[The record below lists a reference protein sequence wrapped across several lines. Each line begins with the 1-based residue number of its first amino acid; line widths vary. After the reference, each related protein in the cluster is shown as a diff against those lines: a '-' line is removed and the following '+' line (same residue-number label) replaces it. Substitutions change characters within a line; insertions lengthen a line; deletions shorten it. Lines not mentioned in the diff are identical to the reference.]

1 MNITTSRRIINW
13 ISIIGMGFSV
23 ALAIYFFNLGLFDD
37 LNALQNL
44 VGGSLIVGPLIFI
57 SLQIFQVVFPIIP
70 GGVSTAAGVFMF
82 GPIAGFFYNYIGITI
97 GSMIVF
103 LLGRYYGKPFVLSF
117 ISEKQYAKYVAY
129 LDNQSRFDKIFALAI
144 FFPLAP
150 DDTLCL
156 MAGLTDMS
164 FKKFSWIILLGK
176 PASIFIYSLL
186 LVYGTNFI
194 TQFM

>member
-1 MNITTSRRIINW
+1 MNVTTSRRIINW

-117 ISEKQYAKYVAY
+117 ISIA
-129 LDNQSRFDKIFALAI
+129 R
-144 FFPLAP
+144 
-150 DDTLCL
+150 
-156 MAGLTDMS
+156 
-164 FKKFSWIILLGK
+164 KKSK
-176 PASIFIYSLL
+176 SI
-186 LVYGTNFI
+186 VNR
-194 TQFM
+194 

>member
-1 MNITTSRRIINW
+1 MNVTTSRRIINW
-13 ISIIGMGFSV
+13 ISIIGMVFSV

-37 LNALQNL
+37 LYALQNL

-57 SLQIFQVVFPIIP
+57 SLQILQVVFPIIP

-117 ISEKQYAKYVAY
+117 ISEKQYEKYVAY

-150 DDTLCL
+150 DDALCL
-156 MAGLTDMS
+156 MAGLTEMS

>member
-1 MNITTSRRIINW
+1 MNVTTSRRIINW
-13 ISIIGMGFSV
+13 ISIIGMVFSV
-23 ALAIYFFNLGLFDD
+23 ALVIYFFNLGLFDD
-37 LNALQNL
+37 LYALQNL

-57 SLQIFQVVFPIIP
+57 SLQILQVVFPIIP

-117 ISEKQYAKYVAY
+117 ISEKQYEKYVAY

-150 DDTLCL
+150 DDALCL
-156 MAGLTDMS
+156 MAGLTEMS

-176 PASIFIYSLL
+176 PASIFIYSLFL
-186 LVYGTNFI
+186 IYGTNFI